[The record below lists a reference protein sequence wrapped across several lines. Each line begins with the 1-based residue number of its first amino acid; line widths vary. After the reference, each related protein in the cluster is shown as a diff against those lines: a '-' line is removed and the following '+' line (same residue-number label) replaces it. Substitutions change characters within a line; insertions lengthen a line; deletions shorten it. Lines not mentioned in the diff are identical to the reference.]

1 MIRPFQPP
9 VATLINVD
17 EDHFACMMAQCGHCD
32 FNLLHSNIPSGT
44 YDVRRGSNCNYLY
57 K

>member
-17 EDHFACMMAQCGHCD
+17 EYHFACMMAQCGHCD

-44 YDVRRGSNCNYLY
+44 YDVRRGSDCNYLY